1 MLFTVTYCSY
11 SSLYFTRAVC
21 FTRHIYS
28 WPTDYISF
36 KVLML
41 SRVNSGILTA
51 EPLPILIL
59 DWLLIVIYHILWDH
73 THAPHTQREGYGPGK
88 WKSNIFTVHH
98 FSCWSTRKRWNF
110 NNLQIPSIY
119 TTFDKAW
126 HHYSIFTSHHW
137 HDVRGKRLPYEY
149 SLWCKNGRKLQPNA
163 LDAKPLF
170 VGNALLKDTVS
181 NQCSQTCLL
190 TQFRQKPNCS

>member
-28 WPTDYISF
+28 WPTDYIYF

-59 DWLLIVIYHILWDH
+59 DWLLIVIYHIL
-73 THAPHTQREGYGPGK
+73 
-88 WKSNIFTVHH
+88 
-98 FSCWSTRKRWNF
+98 
-110 NNLQIPSIY
+110 
-119 TTFDKAW
+119 
-126 HHYSIFTSHHW
+126 
-137 HDVRGKRLPYEY
+137 
-149 SLWCKNGRKLQPNA
+149 
-163 LDAKPLF
+163 
-170 VGNALLKDTVS
+170 
-181 NQCSQTCLL
+181 
-190 TQFRQKPNCS
+190 